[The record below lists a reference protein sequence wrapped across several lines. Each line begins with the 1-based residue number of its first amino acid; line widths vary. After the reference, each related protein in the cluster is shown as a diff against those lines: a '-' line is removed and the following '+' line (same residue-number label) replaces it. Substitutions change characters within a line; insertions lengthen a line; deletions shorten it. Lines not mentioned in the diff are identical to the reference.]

1 MNCLRRIQAC
11 AGVFPDVPDVVPS
24 LSGQSGAFLTE
35 ASRRCNSTI
44 HVCELWQTPVTETH
58 VQLTRQSIA
67 KHGVKQ
73 SDSIYDPQAVA
84 ARKF

>member
-35 ASRRCNSTI
+35 ASRRCI

-84 ARKF
+84 ARNF